1 MSEAVAVSESV
12 FKRERARA
20 RARGEREEREME
32 GWRNKG
38 GDMCEL
44 ADICALAAL
53 AGNCEA

>member
-1 MSEAVAVSESV
+1 VSESV